1 MNPRGPR
8 RPRPSSRP
16 APSTWR
22 TTTWTRRYRE
32 ALFDP
37 ADPGEYVLVKDF
49 NAAAKRADINM
60 NSESLNEKLGDWGY
74 RKQQKKISGRNQ
86 YVIHGMRLVVERPEY

>member
-1 MNPRGPR
+1 MD
-8 RPRPSSRP
+8 
-16 APSTWR
+16 AKIQT
-22 TTTWTRRYRE
+22 
-32 ALFDP
+32 LFDP
-37 ADPGEYVLVKDF
+37 ADLGEYVLGKDF

-74 RKQQKKISGRNQ
+74 KKQQKKISGRNQ

>member
-1 MNPRGPR
+1 M
-8 RPRPSSRP
+8 
-16 APSTWR
+16 
-22 TTTWTRRYRE
+22 
-32 ALFDP
+32 
-37 ADPGEYVLVKDF
+37 VKDF

>member
-1 MNPRGPR
+1 MGKFVETSAKYLEDDNVD
-8 RPRPSSRP
+8 
-16 APSTWR
+16 AKIQ
-22 TTTWTRRYRE
+22 